1 MRGFA
6 KLALGAIALSIAAL
20 SAAAAPPV
28 PPADLVR
35 AEDEVAGPDG
45 SRLEVLWIRPKGDG
59 PFPLAVI
66 SHGLPRRLG
75 REASWRPQMFDAVAT
90 EFARR
95 GWAAAVVMRPG
106 FGRSSGRFREGYGG
120 CEDADFVGAGQA
132 TADSFEMAA
141 AALSRAAFVD
151 PSTILGV
158 GQSAGGF
165 GVLAFSTRA
174 VPGLR
179 AVVNFVGGRGSRSAN
194 VVCAQ
199 PQLTAAFA
207 AFGAASRVPSL
218 WIYADGD
225 TYFEPDLARSFHGA
239 FTGAGGDA
247 TFVFLRDIPGDGH
260 DVIHRK
266 GVAAWRGPLD
276 DFLRTHAL
284 PTWDALPVGPVYPDL
299 PMPAG
304 LSERAAARW
313 PDFVHGELSKAFAV
327 SASAGSFG
335 WATGRR
341 SPEDAARQAL
351 DFCNAGKADERQCS
365 VIAVDDDLQ

>member
-1 MRGFA
+1 MRRFA
-6 KLALGAIALSIAAL
+6 RLALGAIALSIAAL

-28 PPADLVR
+28 APADLVR
-35 AEDEVAGPDG
+35 AADEVAGPDG
-45 SRLEVLWIRPKGDG
+45 SRLEVLWVRPQGDG

-120 CEDADFVGAGQA
+120 CDDPDFAGAGQA

-141 AALSRAAFVD
+141 AALSRAPFVD
-151 PSTILGV
+151 ASTILGV

-179 AVVNFVGGRGSRSAN
+179 AVVNFVGGRGSRAADE
-194 VVCAQ
+194 VCAQ

-207 AFGAASRVPSL
+207 TFGAASRVPSL

-239 FTGAGGDA
+239 FTGAGGG
-247 TFVFLRDIPGDGH
+247 L
-260 DVIHRK
+260 DVRVPARHPRRRPRRHPPQGRG
-266 GVAAWRGPLD
+266 GVARAARRLPARPRPADMGCAAGRARLPRPADAGGPPGA
-276 DFLRTHAL
+276 RRRAL
-284 PTWDALPVGPVYPDL
+284 
-299 PMPAG
+299 AG
-304 LSERAAARW
+304 LRPWRTVEGLRRQHVGRW
-313 PDFVHGELSKAFAV
+313 
-327 SASAGSFG
+327 
-335 WATGRR
+335 
-341 SPEDAARQAL
+341 PEDAVRQAL

-365 VIAVDDDLQ
+365 VVAVDDVLQ

>member
-1 MRGFA
+1 MRRFA
-6 KLALGAIALSIAAL
+6 RLALGAIALSIAAL

-28 PPADLVR
+28 APADLVR
-35 AEDEVAGPDG
+35 AADEVAGPDG
-45 SRLEVLWIRPKGDG
+45 SRLEVLWVRPQGDG

-120 CEDADFVGAGQA
+120 CDDPDFAGAGQA

-141 AALSRAAFVD
+141 AALSRAPFVD
-151 PSTILGV
+151 ASTILGV

-179 AVVNFVGGRGSRSAN
+179 AVVNFVGGRGSRAADE
-194 VVCAQ
+194 VCAQ

-207 AFGAASRVPSL
+207 TFG
-218 WIYADGD
+218 
-225 TYFEPDLARSFHGA
+225 
-239 FTGAGGDA
+239 
-247 TFVFLRDIPGDGH
+247 
-260 DVIHRK
+260 
-266 GVAAWRGPLD
+266 
-276 DFLRTHAL
+276 
-284 PTWDALPVGPVYPDL
+284 
-299 PMPAG
+299 
-304 LSERAAARW
+304 AARW

-327 SASAGSFG
+327 SMSAGSFG

-341 SPEDAARQAL
+341 SPEDAVRQAL

-365 VIAVDDDLQ
+365 VVAVDDVLQ